1 MRIIQVVPS
10 VANEASGPSY
20 SVTRLCKGLE
30 EAANDVWLMT
40 VGAGVAAASPQVNH
54 RCYPQNFAAVPV
66 LKKLCLSTR
75 LARALDEA
83 TITADIVHN
92 HSLWLMPN
100 IYPAQAAARHGKPLV
115 VSPRGTFAKRALEYS
130 SQAKRLF
137 WALLQGPAVR
147 TAACLHA
154 TSYQEYLDIRR
165 AGLVRPVVII
175 PNGVDV
181 PDKPAVAAQRDG
193 PRTLL
198 YLGRLHRIKGLDPLL
213 HAWNRVANTAP
224 EWQLRIVGPDEGRY
238 RRELERLT
246 CELGAPRVEFAGP
259 RYGGEKTAEFGA
271 AQLFI
276 LPSHTENFGMSV
288 AEALAHATPVITTT
302 GTPWIGVRDRGCGW
316 LVEPTAEAL
325 ESALREAL
333 VLAPAELA
341 TMGRSGRD
349 WMVRDFAWSTIARK
363 MEMTYRWLIAG
374 GTPPDF
380 VLLD

>member
-1 MRIIQVVPS
+1 
-10 VANEASGPSY
+10 
-20 SVTRLCKGLE
+20 
-30 EAANDVWLMT
+30 MT
-40 VGAGVAAASPQVNH
+40 VGVGTPTTSPKLDH
-54 RCYPQNFAAVPV
+54 RCYPQDFAAVPV
-66 LKKLCLSTR
+66 LKKLCLSNQ

-100 IYPAQAAARHGKPLV
+100 IYPATAAARRGKPFV

-137 WALLQGPAVR
+137 WAALQGPAVR
-147 TAACLHA
+147 TAACFHA

-165 AGLVRPVVII
+165 ASLVRPVAII

-181 PDKPAVAAQRDG
+181 PDEPAIDVRRER

-198 YLGRLHRIKGLDPLL
+198 YLGRLHRIKGLDLLL

-224 EWQLRIVGPDEGRY
+224 DWRLRIVGPDEARY
-238 RRELERLT
+238 RHELERLAN
-246 CELGAPRVEFAGP
+246 ELGAPRVEFAGA
-259 RYGGEKTAEFGA
+259 RYGSEKTAEFGA

-288 AEALAHATPVITTT
+288 AEALAQGTPVITTT
-302 GTPWIGVRDRGCGW
+302 GTPWIGIRDHGCGW
-316 LVEPTAEAL
+316 YVDPTADAL

-333 VLAPAELA
+333 LLEPAELA
-341 TMGRSGRD
+341 KMGQSGRE
-349 WMVRDFAWSTIARK
+349 WMVRDFAWSMVAKK

-374 GTPPDF
+374 GAPPDF
-380 VLLD
+380 VRLD